1 MAFVL
6 PHSWKYKLTCPV
18 SAFPIGLPEALGYL
32 ISTMK
37 HQKRFGTAHIWN
49 VDHFTFLLG
58 TFQTGMARDAVDTL
72 ISVIRTY
79 KPDAV
84 VDFWIG
90 FGCTAARAYGSCQT
104 GLFTGTPSLV
114 IPTYSE
120 WESNARRVT
129 AAGAGDYVL
138 PTSDDIGKK
147 KQVIAAKVSDKVN
160 YILSAPSF
168 RENAGR
174 LSKKLLTYGG
184 APYAASLIEG
194 FV

>member
-37 HQKRFGTAHIWN
+37 HQKRFGTPHIWN

-58 TFQTGMARDAVDTL
+58 TFHTGMARDAVDTL

-90 FGCTAARAYGSCQT
+90 FGCTAA
-104 GLFTGTPSLV
+104 
-114 IPTYSE
+114 
-120 WESNARRVT
+120 
-129 AAGAGDYVL
+129 GAGDYVL

-147 KQVIAAKVSDKVN
+147 KQVIAAKASDKVN
-160 YILSAPSF
+160 YILTAPSF